1 MDTFR
6 LPFVKDSLT
15 SKSIKVGQTDM
26 PGIKITN
33 QDIAAFI
40 IKHLD
45 DPQFIHKSPFISH

>member
-1 MDTFR
+1 
-6 LPFVKDSLT
+6 
-15 SKSIKVGQTDM
+15 M

-33 QDIAAFI
+33 QDIATFI